1 MNLTELVIKKLSQSN
16 KNVIDVI
23 SAYDSEKNG
32 VVSIQMLKKCLNH
45 YSLFLNE
52 SEFQMVFGRY
62 IFYFDS
68 NNQFH
73 REWEC
78 ELYPFP

>member
-45 YSLFLNE
+45 YSLSLNE

-62 IFYFDS
+62 IFIF
-68 NNQFH
+68 
-73 REWEC
+73 
-78 ELYPFP
+78 

>member
-45 YSLFLNE
+45 YSLSLNE

-62 IFYFDS
+62 NFIF
-68 NNQFH
+68 
-73 REWEC
+73 
-78 ELYPFP
+78 